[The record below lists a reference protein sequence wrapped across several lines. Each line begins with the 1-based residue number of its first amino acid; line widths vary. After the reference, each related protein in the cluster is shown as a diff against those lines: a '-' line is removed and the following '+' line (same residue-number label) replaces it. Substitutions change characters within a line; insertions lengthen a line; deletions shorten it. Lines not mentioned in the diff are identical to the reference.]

1 MDGDVI
7 VGGGAQVDLRVGL
20 LADGGH
26 HDRQSL
32 CPCCIQQQKGKAPVA
47 GNETELHA
55 AHRIEVKT
63 VDGFI
68 FNATIVRNSV
78 VLCRFVQL
86 FLRFLRA
93 AQTLEHLRMEA

>member
-1 MDGDVI
+1 
-7 VGGGAQVDLRVGL
+7 
-20 LADGGH
+20 
-26 HDRQSL
+26 
-32 CPCCIQQQKGKAPVA
+32 
-47 GNETELHA
+47 
-55 AHRIEVKT
+55 VKT